1 MSETRNLYEPG
12 MEDLVRAFA
21 THLQDQPINRR
32 VPLGEI
38 AGHQAD
44 VGVRVFGGVHEG
56 RGNLQL
62 YVDVNPR
69 ALPEVKDRRSRIA
82 VSDEGMPDGHP
93 LAYFPLDPEKAAGR
107 AAYHMP
113 GVGTA
118 LRYKEAQVHANGT
131 VGMKLDHSFFR
142 RFRFLGNG
150 DHVGQS
156 GMGSYYTYRDENS
169 IGNGPAHLAF
179 HHPRPVSHVVL
190 EPETARGFR
199 HQIHQAVIAALNLS
213 VGEDRE
219 AYPEVDWELVDQIS
233 EKVAARAEAAVQVKA
248 NLGYKGFD
256 KLWRSGG
263 GHR

>member
-1 MSETRNLYEPG
+1 MLETNNLYEPG

-21 THLQDQPINRR
+21 TQLQSQPIDRR

-82 VSDEGMPDGHP
+82 VSDQGMPDGHP
-93 LAYFPLDPEKAAGR
+93 LAYFPLDPETAAGR
-107 AAYHMP
+107 AAYHMT
-113 GVGTA
+113 GLGTA
-118 LRYKEAQVHANGT
+118 LRYKEVRVHANGT
-131 VGMKLDHSFFR
+131 VAMKLDDSFFR
-142 RFRFLGNG
+142 EFRFLGNG

-156 GMGSYYTYRDENS
+156 GMGSYYTYLDENS
-169 IGNGPAHLAF
+169 RRSAQLAF
-179 HHPRPVSHVVL
+179 HHPRPISHVVL
-190 EPETARGFR
+190 EPKTADEFRG
-199 HQIHQAVIAALNLS
+199 QIHQAVIAALNLS

-219 AYPEVDWELVDQIS
+219 AYTEVDWKLVDEIS